1 MLNSAFTARV
11 VVPVEILLAAAY
23 VAVDVPTGGEF
34 GRTAFP
40 WMLGLVLLFGAL
52 SFWAALRRHPAA
64 LVLRP
69 GVAAF
74 DAPPSPLPV
83 LAFTALMPMTTEKL
97 STTIDRVANRV
108 DPWWLDIL
116 STTVWIGFLTVLAV
130 AAWRGFGVRLR
141 PDGILDR
148 RPVRPVFMPWQ
159 SLGPGRPVVA
169 GRFQVLVGRR
179 GLSTWNIDS
188 TFLARVIQ
196 EYADHP
202 EHRPAI
208 GTEAE
213 LRRLLD

>member
-1 MLNSAFTARV
+1 MLNSAFAARAV
-11 VVPVEILLAAAY
+11 VLVEILLAAAY

-34 GRTAFP
+34 GRAAVP
-40 WMLGLVLLFGAL
+40 WSLGLALVFGAL
-52 SFWAALRRHPAA
+52 AVWAALRRHPAV
-64 LVLRP
+64 LVLHP
-69 GVAAF
+69 GAGAF

-83 LAFTALMPMTTEKL
+83 LAFTALMPATTEKL

-116 STTVWIGFLTVLAV
+116 TTTVWIGLLAVLGV

-141 PDGILDR
+141 PDGIVDR
-148 RPVRPVFMPWQ
+148 RPVRPVFIPWQ

-169 GRFQVLVGRR
+169 GRFQILVGRR
-179 GLSTWNIDS
+179 GLATWNIDS

-213 LRRLLD
+213 LRRLLG